1 MFNHILE
8 NLKTHFQE
16 ESLPDRSKRMIP
28 AALYGALIATLYTFT
43 LTFVNVVSYP
53 KLPLGV
59 DWPRTLGM
67 WVGYSLAFAAFGA
80 IAAWFTEEYAG
91 IVGGGIIFTL
101 LLVVVFLVQSG
112 ASNSTITM
120 QSIITAI
127 PLVGVNMLAAWGLR
141 WAAHRHLT
149 IQQEE
154 PKARRQHLTRHILIV
169 VLIGFVPGFLGHMD
183 SPAEQS
189 LTQLHT
195 YLQAAPTDSSAWS
208 HLPLKKVPALQDHFG
223 VDYKLYPRWS
233 ALSAGALDVTVRFA
247 DGYVMTCLLPVG
259 SGSNFITDCN
269 EGETIHPNP

>member
-1 MFNHILE
+1 MMKFLKQMLE
-8 NLKTHFQE
+8 E
-16 ESLPDRSKRMIP
+16 ESFSDRSKRMIP

-53 KLPLGV
+53 RLPLGV

-67 WVGYSLAFAAFGA
+67 WAGYSLAFAAFGA

-91 IVGGGIIFTL
+91 IVGGGLIFTL
-101 LLVVVFLVQSG
+101 LLAIVFLIQSG
-112 ASNSTITM
+112 ASSSTITI

-141 WAAHRHLT
+141 WAAHRHLV

-154 PKARRQHLTRHILIV
+154 PKTRRQDLTRHILIV
-169 VLIGFVPGFLGHMD
+169 VLVGFVPGFLGHMD

-189 LTQLHT
+189 LTQLDT
-195 YLQAAPTDSSAWS
+195 YLRAASTDSSAWS
-208 HLPLKKVPALQDHFG
+208 HLPLKQVPALQDHFG

-233 ALSAGALDVTVRFA
+233 ALSAGALDVTIRFA

-259 SGSNFITDCN
+259 SGSSFITDCN
-269 EGETIHPNP
+269 EGETIGTTP